1 MIEVYCITLLKNFF
15 SNQVLFY
22 IFIISR
28 CLLNK
33 CTPIA
38 GHEIDVNVAKFVEA
52 EVLCFVIV
60 VHDGY
65 CQIN

>member
-1 MIEVYCITLLKNFF
+1 M
-15 SNQVLFY
+15 
-22 IFIISR
+22 

-33 CTPIA
+33 CSPIA